1 MSQLDSP
8 EALERELRQI
18 GADRYHDKH
27 PFHQM
32 LNDGKLNKDQVTAWA
47 LNRYYYQA
55 RIPIKDA
62 IILAR
67 LDDPALRREWRQRII
82 DHDGDGPD
90 QGGIERWLKL
100 TDSLGL
106 DREYVV
112 SLRGLLPGTR
122 YAVDAYAQ
130 FVGTKSILEAIASSL
145 TELFAPQLIAT
156 RVSGMLAS
164 YDFVSPQ
171 TLAYFDKR
179 LTQAPRDSDF
189 ALDYCK
195 QHATTPALREK
206 VCEALRF
213 KCNLLWAQLDAL
225 HYAYV
230 EPGHIPPGAYDPS
243 KS

>member
-1 MSQLDSP
+1 MLDSA
-8 EALERELRQI
+8 EAMEAELRAI
-18 GADRYHDKH
+18 GAARYHDKH
-27 PFHQM
+27 PFHQL
-32 LNDGKLNKDQVTAWA
+32 LNAGKLNKAQVAAWA

-62 IILAR
+62 VILAR

-90 QGGIERWLKL
+90 DGGIERWLRL

-106 DREYVV
+106 DREEVV

-122 YAVDAYAQ
+122 FAVDAYAQ
-130 FVGTKSILEAIASSL
+130 FVGSRSVLEAVASSL

-164 YDFVSPQ
+164 YDFVSRE

-179 LTQAPRDSDF
+179 LTQAPRDSNF

-195 QHATTPALREK
+195 QHATTPARREQ
-206 VCEALRF
+206 VCDALRF
-213 KCNLLWAQLDAL
+213 KCGLLWAQLDAL

-230 EPGHIPPGAYDPS
+230 EPGHIPPGAWVPAP
-243 KS
+243 